1 MGVWEVKLK
10 DDINEWMAFCDELV
24 YQMRDFKSS
33 DYKKG
38 VADGIEM
45 AVDMLK
51 GYLEE
56 YPEFKDPEKK

>member
-1 MGVWEVKLK
+1 MKIM
-10 DDINEWMAFCDELV
+10 DDIKEWVTFCDELV

-33 DYKKG
+33 EYKKG

-51 GYLEE
+51 GYLED
-56 YPEFKDPEKK
+56 YPEFKDPAK